1 MTVTHRGTVPASAP
15 DADPAQTLL
24 RHIGKPSRQWTV
36 DDICSFI
43 HERGIRVLSLMHVGG
58 DGWLKTLDFVPRDA
72 VHLADVLT
80 GGERAD
86 GSSLFG
92 DLGIPVGAS
101 DIVMRPRLS
110 SAFVDPFTPEPTL
123 AVLCS
128 HYNRQGAP
136 LAESPDTLVR
146 AAHAR
151 LVAETGIALHALGE
165 IEFFLGTRLGD
176 AEAYGANERGY
187 HASSP
192 FVFGE
197 ALRRTAL
204 VHLAEMGVP
213 VKYGHAEVGY
223 VEADAT
229 DSRVWEQHEIELWLR
244 PLPDAADAVVLTQ
257 WVLRNLAQ
265 RAGMLC
271 SFAPMARKGH
281 AGSGMHFHFAPCADD
296 TYLPHTSA
304 DGTLTS
310 EAKWLIGGLVA
321 HGDALMAFGNR
332 SRDSFVRLSQGKE
345 APSNVT
351 WGRYNRKALVR
362 IPIIPTDEHGRT
374 TSPPTIEFRLP
385 DGSAHPHLLLAGV
398 AQAFVAGHGMAD
410 VDAVLERTAVTAQ
423 GHAAADN
430 RVPLT
435 FPEVA
440 DALSRCR
447 GVLEAG
453 NVFTPN
459 MLDRVIALLRA

>member
-1 MTVTHRGTVPASAP
+1 MPDTKQSPVSPSAP
-15 DADPAQTLL
+15 QRDPAQTLL
-24 RHIGKPSRQWTV
+24 RQIGKPAAEWTV
-36 DDICSFI
+36 DDITSFVR
-43 HERGIRVLSLMHVGG
+43 ERGVRVLSLMHVGG

-72 VHLADVLT
+72 GHLADVLH

-92 DLGIPVGAS
+92 DLGISVGAS

-110 SAFVDPFTPEPTL
+110 SAFMDPFTPEPTL

-128 HYNRQGAP
+128 HFDRQGRP
-136 LAESPDTLVR
+136 LPESPDTLIR
-146 AAHAR
+146 TAHAR
-151 LVAETGIALHALGE
+151 LQAETGVELHALGE
-165 IEFFLGTRLGD
+165 IEFFLGARVGD
-176 AEAYGANERGY
+176 AEGYGANERGY

-197 ALRRTAL
+197 ALRRQAL

-213 VKYGHAEVGY
+213 IKYGHAEVGY
-223 VEADAT
+223 VEADAA

-244 PLPDAADAVVLTQ
+244 PLPEAADAVVLTQ

-281 AGSGMHFHFAPCADD
+281 AGSGMHFHFAPRGEGD
-296 TYLPHTSA
+296 YLPHTAA
-304 DGTLTS
+304 DGTLTPQ
-310 EAKWLIGGLVA
+310 AKWLIGGLVS
-321 HGDALMAFGNR
+321 HGAAMMAFGNR

-351 WGRYNRKALVR
+351 WGRYNRRALVR
-362 IPIIPTDEHGRT
+362 IPIIPTDACGRPT
-374 TSPPTIEFRLP
+374 APGTIEFRLP
-385 DGSAHPHLLLAGV
+385 DGSAHPHLLLAAV
-398 AQAFVAGHGMAD
+398 AQAFVAGHGMTD
-410 VDAVLERTAVTAQ
+410 VDGRLERTVVTAQ
-423 GHAAADN
+423 GHPSSDN

-435 FPEVA
+435 FTEVA
-440 DALSRCR
+440 DALAGSR

-453 NVFTPN
+453 GVFTPN
-459 MLDRVIALLRA
+459 MVDRVITLLRA

>member
-1 MTVTHRGTVPASAP
+1 MSHIAIPTAP
-15 DADPAQTLL
+15 HDPTDRELVH
-24 RHIGKPSRQWTV
+24 HIGKPAAEWSA
-36 DDICSFI
+36 DDIVSFVR
-43 HERGIRVLSLMHVGG
+43 ERGIRVVSLMHIGG
-58 DGWLKTLDFVPRDA
+58 DGWLKTLDFVPRNA
-72 VHLADVLT
+72 AHLADVLM

-101 DIVMRPRLS
+101 DIVLRPRLS
-110 SAFVDPFTPEPTL
+110 SAFVDPFAEESTL
-123 AVLCS
+123 AMLCS
-128 HYNRQGAP
+128 HYNREGTP

-146 AAHAR
+146 RAYAR
-151 LVAETGIALHALGE
+151 ATAETGVELHALGE
-165 IEFFLGTRLGD
+165 IEFFLGAKVGD
-176 AEAYGANERGY
+176 AGAYGANERGY

-197 ALRRTAL
+197 ALRRKAL
-204 VHLAEMGVP
+204 VHLGEMGVP

-229 DSRVWEQHEIELWLR
+229 DPRVWEQHEIELWLQ
-244 PLPDAADAVVLTQ
+244 PLPEAADAVVLTQ

-281 AGSGMHFHFAPCADD
+281 AGSGLHFHFAPSRDD
-296 TYLPHTSA
+296 EYLPISSP
-304 DGTLTS
+304 GEELRS
-310 EAKWLIGGLVA
+310 ESKWLITGLISYGA
-321 HGDALMAFGNR
+321 ALMAFGNR

-345 APSNVT
+345 APSYLT
-351 WGRYNRKALVR
+351 WGRYNRSALVR
-362 IPIIPTDEHGRT
+362 IPIVPTDARGRL
-374 TSPPTIEFRLP
+374 TSPGTIEFRLP

-398 AQAFVAGHGMAD
+398 AQALVAGYQTEDLDAALGRTIVSAQSSPAD
-410 VDAVLERTAVTAQ
+410 Q
-423 GHAAADN
+423 

-440 DALSRCR
+440 DALARTR
-447 GVLEAG
+447 AMLEAG
-453 NVFTPN
+453 NVFAPN
-459 MLDRVIALLRA
+459 MLDGIIRLLRA

>member
-1 MTVTHRGTVPASAP
+1 MPHTVTQPAPFQESTQP
-15 DADPAQTLL
+15 LQQ
-24 RHIGKPSRQWTV
+24 HIGKPAVEWSV
-36 DDICSFI
+36 DDIVSFVR
-43 HERGIRVLSLMHVGG
+43 ERGIRVVSLMHIGG

-72 VHLADVLT
+72 VHLADVLI

-92 DLGIPVGAS
+92 ELGIAVGAS
-101 DIVMRPRLS
+101 DIVLRPRLS
-110 SAFVDPFTPEPTL
+110 SAFVDPFAEEPTL

-128 HYNRQGAP
+128 HFNRQGAP

-146 AAHAR
+146 TAHAR
-151 LVAETGIALHALGE
+151 LQAQTGVELHALGE
-165 IEFFLGTRLGD
+165 IEFFLGARVGD
-176 AEAYGANERGY
+176 AGAYGANERGY

-197 ALRRTAL
+197 ALRRKAL
-204 VHLAEMGVP
+204 VQLGDMGVP

-229 DSRVWEQHEIELWLR
+229 DPRVWEQHEIELWLR

-281 AGSGMHFHFAPCADD
+281 AGSGLHFHFAPRTHGD
-296 TYLPHTSA
+296 YLPIASA
-304 DGTLTS
+304 ADELRPES
-310 EAKWLIGGLVA
+310 KWLIAGLVCYGA
-321 HGDALMAFGNR
+321 ATMAFGNR

-345 APSNVT
+345 APSYLT
-351 WGRYNRKALVR
+351 WGRYNRSALVR
-362 IPIIPTDEHGRT
+362 IPIVPTDERGRI
-374 TSPPTIEFRLP
+374 TSPGTIEFRLP
-385 DGSAHPHLLLAGV
+385 DGSAHPHLLLAAI
-398 AQAFVAGHGMAD
+398 AQAFVAGHEMAD
-410 VDAVLERTAVTAQ
+410 LDAVLEGTVVTAQ
-423 GHAAADN
+423 NQPADK

-435 FPEVA
+435 FVEVA
-440 DALSRCR
+440 DAVSRGR
-447 GVLEAG
+447 RMLEAG
-453 NVFTPN
+453 GVFAPN
-459 MLDRVIALLRA
+459 MLDRVIRLLRA

>member
-1 MTVTHRGTVPASAP
+1 MLHTMSSPAP
-15 DADPAQTLL
+15 TMEPTQRLL
-24 RHIGKPSRQWTV
+24 HHIGKPAPEWAV
-36 DDICSFI
+36 DDIGAFVR
-43 HERGIRVLSLMHVGG
+43 ERGIRVLSLMHIGG
-58 DGWLKTLDFVPRDA
+58 DGWLKTLDFVPRDGA
-72 VHLADVLT
+72 HLADVLI

-101 DIVMRPRLS
+101 DIVLRPRLS
-110 SAFVDPFTPEPTL
+110 SAFVDPFATEPTL
-123 AVLCS
+123 ALLCS
-128 HYNRQGAP
+128 HFNRQGTP

-146 AAHAR
+146 AAYAR
-151 LVAETGIALHALGE
+151 LQAETGVELHALGE
-165 IEFFLGTRLGD
+165 IEFFLGTRVGD
-176 AEAYGANERGY
+176 ADVYGANERGY

-197 ALRRTAL
+197 ALRRKAL

-229 DSRVWEQHEIELWLR
+229 DPRVWEQHEIELWLR
-244 PLPDAADAVVLTQ
+244 PLPEAADAVVLTQ

-281 AGSGMHFHFAPCADD
+281 AGSGLHFHFAPRGRGS
-296 TYLPHTSA
+296 YLPITVG
-304 DGTLTS
+304 DGTLAPH
-310 EAKWLIGGLVA
+310 AKWLIGGLVA
-321 HGDALMAFGNR
+321 YGAAMMAFGNR

-345 APSNVT
+345 APINMT
-351 WGRYNRKALVR
+351 WGHYNRSALVR
-362 IPIIPTDEHGRT
+362 IPIVPTDEGGRI
-374 TSPPTIEFRLP
+374 TSPGTIEFRLP
-385 DGSAHPHLLLAGV
+385 DGSAHPHLLLAAI

-410 VDAVLERTAVTAQ
+410 LDARLERAAVTAP
-423 GHAAADN
+423 GHSSSES

-435 FPEVA
+435 FTEVA
-440 DALSRCR
+440 GALAGARR
-447 GVLEAG
+447 MLEAG
-453 NVFTPN
+453 DIFTPN
-459 MLDRVIALLRA
+459 LLDRVITQLCA

>member
-1 MTVTHRGTVPASAP
+1 MPDATNRSLVPGESRNQAQTLFRHLGKPASA
-15 DADPAQTLL
+15 
-24 RHIGKPSRQWTV
+24 WTV
-36 DDICSFI
+36 DDLAAFVRDQDIK
-43 HERGIRVLSLMHVGG
+43 VLSLMHVGG
-58 DGWLKTLDFVPRDA
+58 DGWLKTLDFVPRDSA
-72 VHLADVLT
+72 HLSDVLT

-110 SAFVDPFTPEPTL
+110 TAFLDPFAAEPTL

-146 AAHAR
+146 AAYQR
-151 LVAETGIALHALGE
+151 LVAATGVELHALGE
-165 IEFFLGTRLGD
+165 IEFFLGARLGD

-187 HASSP
+187 HSTAP

-197 ALRRTAL
+197 TLRRKAL
-204 VHLAEMGVP
+204 VHLAQMGVA

-223 VEADAT
+223 VEADAA
-229 DSRVWEQHEIELWLR
+229 DARVWEQHEIELWLR
-244 PLPDAADAVVLTQ
+244 PLPEAADAVVLTQ

-281 AGSGMHFHFAPCADD
+281 AGSGMHFHFAPRRGDA
-296 TYLPHTSA
+296 YLEHTAA
-304 DGTLTS
+304 DGALNP

-321 HGDALMAFGNR
+321 HGAAMMAFGNR

-345 APSNVT
+345 APSAVT
-351 WGRYNRKALVR
+351 WGRFNRKALVR
-362 IPIIPTDEHGRT
+362 IPIIPTDAAGRA
-374 TSPPTIEFRLP
+374 TSPGTIEFRLP
-385 DGSAHPHLLLAGV
+385 DGSAHPHLLLAGI
-398 AQAFVAGHGMAD
+398 AQAFVAGRGMTDLDERLA
-410 VDAVLERTAVTAQ
+410 RTAVTAAGQ
-423 GHAAADN
+423 VAAEN

-435 FPEVA
+435 FPEIA
-440 DALSRCR
+440 DALAGCR
-447 GVLEAG
+447 PVLEAG
-453 NVFTPN
+453 GVFAPN
-459 MLDRVIALLRA
+459 MMDRMIALLRA

>member
-1 MTVTHRGTVPASAP
+1 MSTQAVVTHAEPT
-15 DADPAQTLL
+15 QTLL
-24 RHIGKPSRQWTV
+24 RHIGKPADDWTV
-36 DDICSFI
+36 DDLSSFVR
-43 HERGIRVLSLMHVGG
+43 ERGIRLVSLMHVGG

-72 VHLADVLT
+72 AHLADVLT

-110 SAFVDPFTPEPTL
+110 SAFVDPFAPEPTL

-128 HYNRQGAP
+128 HFDRQGRP

-151 LVAETGIALHALGE
+151 LQVETGVELHALAE
-165 IEFFLGTRLGD
+165 VEFFLGTRVGD

-197 ALRRTAL
+197 ALRRKAL

-223 VEADAT
+223 VEADAA
-229 DSRVWEQHEIELWLR
+229 DARVWEQHEIELWLR
-244 PLPDAADAVVLTQ
+244 PLPEAADAVVLAE

-281 AGSGMHFHFAPCADD
+281 AGSGMHFHFAPCGNG
-296 TYLPHTSA
+296 TYLPHTTA
-304 DGTLTS
+304 DGALTT
-310 EAKWLIGGLVA
+310 EAKSLIAGLVT
-321 HGDALMAFGNR
+321 HGAGLMAFGNR

-345 APSNVT
+345 APTNLT

-362 IPIIPTDEHGRT
+362 IPISPTDAQGRA
-374 TSPPTIEFRLP
+374 TSPETIEFRLP
-385 DGSAHPHLLLAGV
+385 DGSAHPHLLLAAI
-398 AQAFVAGHGMAD
+398 AQAFVAGHQMKD
-410 VDAVLERTAVTAQ
+410 VDRTLERTAVTAQ
-423 GHAAADN
+423 GHTAADN

-440 DALSRCR
+440 DALSAARR
-447 GVLEAG
+447 VLEAG
-453 NVFTPN
+453 GVFTPN
-459 MLDRVIALLRA
+459 MLDRVVALLRA